1 MFQIP
6 LVRKTQEMK
15 LIQKLSNS
23 VLVKPNNL
31 VSFASILAVIGP
43 VVILSG
49 GIWDAISHIQKE
61 PELFWTIQ
69 HISVYTG
76 VSMVTCA
83 GIIGAILLLRKNV
96 NGILKRGIQLVI
108 IGSIIQLVSG
118 FGDSLSHEVY
128 GIDGLLSWSHQPLEF
143 GIVLAALGGFLIMKS
158 RQHTKLG
165 IFLPFSI
172 IALLLLASWLGFNA
186 FLIFGHV
193 VQCIPIYDIFSSGC
207 AIL

>member
-1 MFQIP
+1 MR
-6 LVRKTQEMK
+6 L
-15 LIQKLSNS
+15 LQKLSNS
-23 VLVKPNNL
+23 ALVKPNNL
-31 VSFASILAVIGP
+31 VSFAAILAVIGP

-96 NGILKRGIQLVI
+96 NGILKRGIQIVI
-108 IGSIIQLVSG
+108 VGSVIQLVSG

-128 GIDGLLSWSHQPLEF
+128 GIDGLLSWSHQPLEV

-165 IFLPFSI
+165 VFLPFSI
-172 IALLLLASWLGFNA
+172 IALLLLAGWLAFNA

-193 VQCIPIYDIFSSGC
+193 IQCIPIYDIFSSGC

>member
-1 MFQIP
+1 
-6 LVRKTQEMK
+6 MK
-15 LIQKLSNS
+15 LIQKLSNFP
-23 VLVKPNNL
+23 LMQPNNL
-31 VSFASILAVIGP
+31 VSFVSILAVIGP

-49 GIWDAISHIQKE
+49 GVWDAISHIQKE

-69 HISVYTG
+69 HISVYIG
-76 VSMVTCA
+76 VSMITCA

-108 IGSIIQLVSG
+108 VGSIIQLVSG

-143 GIVLAALGGFLIMKS
+143 GIVLATLGGFLIMKS

-165 IFLPFSI
+165 VFLPFSI
-172 IALLLLASWLGFNA
+172 VALLLLTGWLAFNI

-193 VQCIPIYDIFSSGC
+193 IQCIPIYDIFSSGC

>member
-1 MFQIP
+1 
-6 LVRKTQEMK
+6 MK
-15 LIQKLSNS
+15 LNQNLSNFS
-23 VLVKPNNL
+23 IIKPNNL

-43 VVILSG
+43 VIILTG
-49 GIWDAISHIQKE
+49 GIWDAYSHTQRE

-83 GIIGAILLLRKNV
+83 GIIGGILLIRKSV
-96 NGILKRGIQLVI
+96 GGILKKGIHLVI
-108 IGSIIQLVSG
+108 VGSIIQLISG
-118 FGDSLSHEVY
+118 FGDSISHEVY
-128 GIDGLLSWSHQPLEF
+128 GIDGLISWSHQPLEF
-143 GIVLAALGGFLIMKS
+143 GIVLATLGGFLVMKS

-172 IALLLLASWLGFNA
+172 IALLLLVGWLGFNL
-186 FLIFGHV
+186 FLIFGNV
-193 VQCIPIYDIFSSGC
+193 IQCIPVYEIFSSGC

>member
-1 MFQIP
+1 M
-6 LVRKTQEMK
+6 R

-23 VLVKPNNL
+23 ALTKPNNL

-49 GIWDAISHIQKE
+49 GVWDAISHLQRE

-76 VSMVTCA
+76 VSMVTSA
-83 GIIGAILLLRKNV
+83 GIIGIILLVRNSVK
-96 NGILKRGIQLVI
+96 GILKKGIQLVI
-108 IGSIIQLVSG
+108 IGSIIQLISG
-118 FGDSLSHEVY
+118 FGDSLSHDVY
-128 GIDGLLSWSHQPLEF
+128 GIDGLISWSHQPLEF

-165 IFLPFSI
+165 MFLPFSI
-172 IALLLLASWLGFNA
+172 IALLLLTSWLGFNV

-193 VQCIPIYDIFSSGC
+193 IQCIPVYDIFSSGC
-207 AIL
+207 SIL

>member
-1 MFQIP
+1 
-6 LVRKTQEMK
+6 MK

-69 HISVYTG
+69 HISVYAG
-76 VSMVTCA
+76 VSMITCA

-108 IGSIIQLVSG
+108 VGSVIQLVSG
-118 FGDSLSHEVY
+118 FGDSLSHQVY

-158 RQHTKLG
+158 RQHTRLG

-172 IALLLLASWLGFNA
+172 IALLLLAGWLGFNA

-193 VQCIPIYDIFSSGC
+193 IQCIPIYDIFSSGC